1 MIPNGNALVESWR
14 SWEFLSL
21 AIGIQVFL
29 FLIYRLRYR
38 RFIVWGTYLAFVFV
52 PLVGIVIRGYKSGS
66 PSLSVS
72 MFFAFVGH
80 PWLFWPMTIGALILG
95 QVWCERRF
103 ASLEH

>member
-72 MFFAFVGH
+72 MFLAFVAH
-80 PWLFWPMTIGALILG
+80 QWLFWPITIGALILG
-95 QVWCERRF
+95 QVCCERRF